1 MASKIKELQDQVK
14 NSRERTEEER
24 LTFDEK
30 MKSGDLQ
37 TKADVEAE
45 YEMLMKSKREIEIE

>member
-1 MASKIKELQDQVK
+1 MAEKLRELQSQVK

-30 MKSGDLQ
+30 MKGGLQ
-37 TKADVEAE
+37 TQADVESE
-45 YEMLMKSKREIEIE
+45 YEMLI